1 MKNGSSEFR
10 DNSESDLLVP
20 SVDATLPRAILP
32 ALKKLGFFLRDIKNN
47 VSIANEI
54 WRELGYEDAQFFGD
68 HWMQLVHPED
78 RPAVRSRYEAVIR
91 GDVDGISGEF
101 RMRAHDGSWRWIHS
115 SVSVVSRDAQNSAA
129 VYVGRD
135 MDVTHRKELELQLA
149 AAREAA
155 ERRAEEAETLRQVG
169 IILASAMSVEDA
181 LEAVL
186 DQARRVIPYRSA
198 GVYMVKDEA
207 VRLVGGS
214 DTPGDISFDLISQ
227 DEHIGRLELCTEDDK
242 ALNDRQTELLRA
254 FADQVAV
261 ALRASRLYDETLA
274 LAMTDSLTG
283 LSTRR
288 AFEHLASHRIA
299 LAKRNEAPVSV
310 MMVDIDYFKQ
320 LNDCYGHAAGDQVLQ
335 AVGDAFRETLR
346 KSDEGCRFGGDEFVI
361 LLPGTDSEQAL
372 LVAQRLRD
380 SLRRLAPVTF
390 DSLYGV
396 APNGGANGNDA
407 PREVT
412 LSVGI
417 SCKSPGEYRS
427 IVDFLLTADQA
438 LYAAKRDG
446 RNRVHVLEG
455 CPDKEPA
462 V

>member
-1 MKNGSSEFR
+1 MENGSQAFI
-10 DNSESDLLVP
+10 DNPDSDLHVP

-32 ALKKLGFFLRDIKNN
+32 ALKKLGFFLRDLKNN

-54 WRELGYEDAQFFGD
+54 WRDLGYEDAQFFGE
-68 HWMQLVHPED
+68 HWMQLVHPDD
-78 RPAVRSRYEAVIR
+78 RPIVRSQYEEVVR
-91 GDVDGISGEF
+91 GDVDGMSGEF

-115 SVSVVSRDAQNSAA
+115 SVTVVSRDAHNSAA

-181 LEAVL
+181 IEAVL
-186 DQARRVIPYRSA
+186 EQARRVIPYRSA
-198 GVYMVKDEA
+198 GVYMLKDEA

-214 DTPGDISFDLISQ
+214 DAPGDISFDLVSQ
-227 DEHIGRLELCTEDDK
+227 DEHIGRLELCTEGGQ
-242 ALNDRQTELLRA
+242 ALDERQMELLRA
-254 FADQVAV
+254 FSDQVAV

-288 AFEHLASHRIA
+288 AFEHLAAHRIA
-299 LAKRNEAPVSV
+299 LAKRNETPVSV
-310 MMVDIDYFKQ
+310 MMIDIDYFKQ
-320 LNDCYGHAAGDQVLQ
+320 LNDCYGHAAGDIVLQ
-335 AVGDAFRETLR
+335 AVGEAFRETLR

-361 LLPGTDSEQAL
+361 LLPETDREQAL
-372 LVAQRLRD
+372 HVADRLRD
-380 SLRRLAPVTF
+380 SLRRLAPVNF
-390 DSLYGV
+390 DSLSGIV
-396 APNGGANGNDA
+396 QAAAANTSEA

-446 RNRVHVLEG
+446 RNKVYVLEG
-455 CPDKEPA
+455 CPDRET
-462 V
+462 VG